1 MGKYAL
7 GIDFGTLSARALV
20 AEIGTGRELASFSM
34 DYPHGVMDDALPD
47 GTRLP
52 PDWALQHPGD
62 YVDALKA
69 VVPEALKR
77 SGVPAEEIA
86 GVGIDFTACTV
97 LPVDASN
104 TPLCLKPEWAKN
116 PHAYVKLWKHHAAQK
131 EADALNRIARERGE
145 AFLARY
151 GGKTSSEWI
160 FPKIWQILNE
170 APEVYRAAD
179 RFLEAADWVVWL
191 LTGEAVRSACA
202 AGYKALWSK
211 REGYPSP
218 DFFRALDPRLER
230 VVEEK
235 LKGEIRPIGDRAGA
249 ITKQAAAL
257 TGLKEGTPVAVANI
271 DAHVSMPPAGLT
283 EPGDLIM
290 ILGTSTCHIM
300 VGREEKHV
308 PGICGVVEDGIIPG
322 LMGYEA
328 NQVTGDHF
336 NWFVDH
342 CVPERYAREA
352 REKGVSP
359 HQLLGDKAARLKP
372 GESGLIALDWWNG
385 NRSVLVDGSLSGLI
399 LGLTL
404 TTRPEEIYRALVEA
418 TAFGARTIHEA
429 FENAGVPVKA
439 LYACG
444 GIARK
449 DPFFMQVYADVTGRE
464 IRVARSAQAPAL
476 GSAMFAAVAA
486 GRQAGGYDSIVDAA
500 REMGGLTDAV
510 YRPDAA
516 SHEVYNRLYE
526 EYRQLHDWFG
536 SGGSDAMRRL
546 KAIKEAQRT

>member
-20 AEIGTGRELASFSM
+20 AEIGTGRELAAFSM
-34 DYPHGVMDDALPD
+34 DYPHGVMDEALPD

-52 PDWALQHPGD
+52 PDWALQHPRD
-62 YVDALKA
+62 YMDALTTT
-69 VVPEALKR
+69 VPEALSR

-86 GVGIDFTACTV
+86 GVGIDFTACTM
-97 LPVDASN
+97 LPVDASF
-104 TPLCLKPEWAKN
+104 TPLCFKPEWAKS

-131 EADALNRIARERGE
+131 EADALNRVARERGE

-151 GGKTSSEWI
+151 GGKTSSEWV

-191 LTGEAVRSACA
+191 LTGEPVRSACA
-202 AGYKALWSK
+202 AGYKALWSR

-218 DFFRALDPRLER
+218 DFFRALDPRLEN
-230 VVEEK
+230 VVAEK
-235 LKGEIRPIGDRAGA
+235 LKGEIQPIGARAGA
-249 ITKQAAAL
+249 VTKEAAAL
-257 TGLKEGTPVAVANI
+257 TGLKEGTPVAVANV
-271 DAHVSMPPAGLT
+271 DAHVSLPPAGLT
-283 EPGDLIM
+283 EPGDLLM
-290 ILGTSTCHIM
+290 ILGTSTCHVM
-300 VGREEKHV
+300 VGREERHV
-308 PGICGVVEDGIIPG
+308 PGISGVVEDGTIPG

-336 NWFVDH
+336 NWFVDQ
-342 CVPERYAREA
+342 CLPERYALEA
-352 REKGVSP
+352 REKGVSA
-359 HQLLGDKAARLKP
+359 HQLLSEKAARLKP

-429 FENAGVPVKA
+429 FEGAGVPVKN

-464 IRVARSAQAPAL
+464 IRVARSAQVPAL
-476 GSAMFAAVAA
+476 GSAMFGAVAA
-486 GRQAGGYDSIVDAA
+486 GRRAGGYDSIVDAA
-500 REMGGLTDAV
+500 REMGALTDAV

-516 SHEVYNRLYE
+516 RHEVYNQLYG

-536 SGGSDAMRRL
+536 RGGSGAMRRL
-546 KAIKEAQRT
+546 KAIKEAQRA